1 MIYDCHNDVFSILVV
16 AGLCQFHSWRWDT
29 ARAPVPSLMLEDIFE
44 DDRDQSCVM
53 ITDFG
58 GEVIFASKQKTFSSF
73 FYEGRPLLSAAAKMA
88 ACRDEG
94 TFCTG
99 GNKKAKES
107 SHFYSSVDVS
117 SFIGPVPKVDQ
128 ADDIKLVAGEIFA
141 SKQKT
146 FSSFCYEGPFVQ
158 PLQRLLHAET
168 KVPSAPVGTRRQKKI
183 PSSIHLWMS
192 YHSFDRD
199 KKWIKLKTL
208 NLLLVRHCCR

>member
-1 MIYDCHNDVFSILVV
+1 LEVKSSLHPNRKHSLRFSTKEGPFFQPLR
-16 AGLCQFHSWRWDT
+16 RWL
-29 ARAPVPSLMLEDIFE
+29 RAETKNYS
-44 DDRDQSCVM
+44 
-53 ITDFG
+53 
-58 GEVIFASKQKTFSSF
+58 
-73 FYEGRPLLSAAAKMA
+73 
-88 ACRDEG
+88 
-94 TFCTG
+94 TG

-192 YHSFDRD
+192 YHSLDRD
-199 KKWIKLKTL
+199 QKWIKLTTL
-208 NLLLVRHCCR
+208 NSLLVRLCCR